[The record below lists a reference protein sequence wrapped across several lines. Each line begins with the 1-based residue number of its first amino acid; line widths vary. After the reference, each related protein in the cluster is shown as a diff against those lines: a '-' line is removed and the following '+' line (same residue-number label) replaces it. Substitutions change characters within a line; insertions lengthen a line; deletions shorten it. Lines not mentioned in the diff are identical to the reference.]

1 MTEVKHAATAE
12 TAAEHTAQVPLNARN
27 APFMKTGSESFR
39 VFLFTYW
46 SSFSAA
52 AAAAAAACRS
62 FLIQQ
67 NIFLIQTFASRC
79 KIHTAQRSE
88 PQPEM
93 IDNCKLLPF
102 PAPLFKMPMLKHSSL
117 ENSPQ

>member
-1 MTEVKHAATAE
+1 MTEVKHVATAE

-39 VFLFTYW
+39 VFLFNYW
-46 SSFSAA
+46 SSFST
-52 AAAAAAACRS
+52 AAAAACRS
-62 FLIQQ
+62 FIIQQ

-79 KIHTAQRSE
+79 KIHTAQLSE

-93 IDNCKLLPF
+93 IDNCKLLSF
-102 PAPLFKMPMLKHSSL
+102 PAPLFQMPILKHSSL